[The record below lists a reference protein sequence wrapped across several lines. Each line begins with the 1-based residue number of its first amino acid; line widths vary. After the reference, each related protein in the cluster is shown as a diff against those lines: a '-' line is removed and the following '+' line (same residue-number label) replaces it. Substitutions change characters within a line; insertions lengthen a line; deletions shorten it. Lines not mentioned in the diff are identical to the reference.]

1 MDQLNLSNIISV
13 LIFAIT
19 YLILQPLKVEIK
31 NLSESIEKLSANSQ
45 QNSLSLS
52 KLEESV
58 NSAHKRIKEL
68 RDDVTDVKNRCN
80 NCCNKRGDK

>member
-68 RDDVTDVKNRCN
+68 RDDVSDVKNRCN
-80 NCCNKRGDK
+80 NCCKKVDK